1 MRRLRL
7 NEDMVRRIED
17 ALDERKQQRRTPEP
31 VPEFTPER
39 RRPTRGRRQSDLPT
53 PDLPAPPTHRTA

>member
-31 VPEFTPER
+31 TPEITPER
-39 RRPTRGRRQSDLPT
+39 RRPASGRRRSDLPAA
-53 PDLPAPPTHRTA
+53 DLPAPPAHRTA

>member
-17 ALDERKQQRRTPEP
+17 ALDERKQQRRTPQPITEI
-31 VPEFTPER
+31 TPER
-39 RRPTRGRRQSDLPT
+39 RRPASGRRQSDLPA
-53 PDLPAPPTHRTA
+53 PDLPAPPAHRTV